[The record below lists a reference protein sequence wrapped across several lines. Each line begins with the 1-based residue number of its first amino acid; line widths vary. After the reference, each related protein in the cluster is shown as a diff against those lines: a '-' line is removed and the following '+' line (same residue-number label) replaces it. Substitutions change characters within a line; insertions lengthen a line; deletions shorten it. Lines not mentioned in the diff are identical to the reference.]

1 MSDRGNCYD
10 NAAVECFF
18 GLLKRE
24 RVNRVRYRTR
34 DEARTDVFDYIER
47 FNNRQRPHAYL
58 GHISDEQTYGQ
69 YRQKVKPIIE
79 KYGGKYV
86 IRAGTKFVSDNPTS
100 RLLNT
105 SGDWNPDRIIV
116 LHFYSAEQFQSFLNA
131 SEYKDIVH
139 LRTSS
144 SSMKSLLVG
153 AFLPDE

>member
-1 MSDRGNCYD
+1 MSIRNSLICLT
-10 NAAVECFF
+10 
-18 GLLKRE
+18 LLMALLSACAPSTPSKDGGVYVILE
-24 RVNRVRYRTR
+24 ITV
-34 DEARTDVFDYIER
+34 
-47 FNNRQRPHAYL
+47 H
-58 GHISDEQTYGQ
+58 DEQTYGH
-69 YRQKVKPIIE
+69 YRQKVKPIVE

-116 LHFYSAEQFQSFLNA
+116 LHFDSAEQFPSFLD
-131 SEYKDIVH
+131 SPEYKDIVH

-144 SSMKSLLVG
+144 SSMRSLLVG